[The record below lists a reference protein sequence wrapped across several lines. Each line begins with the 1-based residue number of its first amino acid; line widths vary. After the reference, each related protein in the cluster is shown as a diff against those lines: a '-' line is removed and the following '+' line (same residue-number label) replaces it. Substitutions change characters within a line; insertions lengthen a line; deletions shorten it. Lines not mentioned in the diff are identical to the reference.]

1 MLVYIIDRFE
11 GEYAVLE
18 EESGAHKD
26 VHRAI
31 LPKNAAEGDFLHFD
45 GINYSIDKAATET
58 RKRMMEEK
66 MRKIMKK

>member
-1 MLVYIIDRFE
+1 MVYIIDRFE

-26 VHRAI
+26 VRRAI
-31 LPKNAAEGDFLHFD
+31 LPKNAAEGDLLHFD
-45 GINYSIDKAATET
+45 GINYSLDKAATET

>member
-1 MLVYIIDRFE
+1 MIYIIDRFE

-18 EESGAHKD
+18 EESGAHTD
-26 VHRAI
+26 VFRKL
-31 LPKNAAEGDFLHFD
+31 LPQNAAEGDLLNFD
-45 GINYSIDKAATET
+45 GTEFSVDKAATES